1 MRAHCPLQP
10 LLCILPG
17 LIVHCSHCSASH
29 QGSLSTAATVLH
41 LTRAHCPLQPLLW
54 ISPGLTVHCSH
65 CSASHQHCTHRTKLS
80 NTSFDIQGTL
90 RQGVEL
96 AVDWG
101 QWGCSLGGQWRVP
114 LVAIWG
120 QWKKKEKGVGEESH
134 THTHTHTHTHWM
146 NEADFNKF

>member
-17 LIVHCSHCSASH
+17 LI
-29 QGSLSTAATVLH
+29 
-41 LTRAHCPLQPLLW
+41 
-54 ISPGLTVHCSH
+54 VHCSH

-134 THTHTHTHTHWM
+134 THTHTHIHTHTGWM
-146 NEADFNKF
+146 KQTSTSFNEQEQAPTTLHTYIHIYTHIWWMEQSSNKQAPTLFFLP